1 MPVKQFKPTSPSVRG
16 MSVSSFEEITKGK
29 PEKSLIS
36 HRKVN
41 AGRNNRGKIT
51 VRHQGGGEKRALRL
65 VDFKRYDKAN
75 VTARVIGIEYDPNRS
90 TRIALLQ
97 YADGEK
103 RYILAPVTLKAGD
116 SVVAGPEVEA
126 RDGNALP
133 LKAIPP
139 GSSIHN
145 IELQRN
151 RGGQIVRS
159 AGTAAQLLAKEG
171 AWSTVRL
178 PSGEMRRVDSECYA
192 TIGQLGNP
200 EHKTIKL
207 GKAGKSRHLGIRPS
221 VRGKAMTPRDHPHGG
236 GEGKNP
242 IGHPGPLTPWAMP
255 SRGYRTRKNKRT
267 TKFIVKRRGK

>member
-16 MSVSSFEEITKGK
+16 MSVSSFEEITKSK

-51 VRHQGGGEKRALRL
+51 VRHQGGGERRALRL
-65 VDFKRYDKAN
+65 VDFKRYDKTN
-75 VTARVIGIEYDPNRS
+75 VPGRVLGIEYDPNRS
-90 TRIALLQ
+90 TRIALIQ
-97 YADGEK
+97 YADGDK
-103 RYILAPVTLKAGD
+103 RYILAPVTMKVGD
-116 SVVAGPEVEA
+116 IVLAGPEVEA
-126 RDGNALP
+126 RDGNSLP

-139 GSSIHN
+139 GSSIHC
-145 IELQRN
+145 IELQRG

-207 GKAGKSRHLGIRPS
+207 GKAGKSRHLGIRPN

-267 TKFIVKRRGK
+267 TKFIVKRRD

>member
-16 MSVSSFEEITKGK
+16 MSVSSFEEITKST

-36 HRKVN
+36 HRKVF

-51 VRHQGGGEKRALRL
+51 VRHHGGGEQRALRL

-75 VTARVIGIEYDPNRS
+75 VPGRVLAIEYDPNRS
-90 TRIALLQ
+90 SRLALIQ

-103 RYILAPVTLKAGD
+103 RYILAPVTMKVGD
-116 SVVAGPEVEA
+116 NVVAGPEVEA
-126 RDGNALP
+126 RDGNAMP

-139 GSSIHN
+139 GSPIHC
-145 IELQRN
+145 IELQRG
-151 RGGQIVRS
+151 RGAQIVRS

-171 AWSTVRL
+171 VWCTIRL
-178 PSGEMRRVDSECYA
+178 PSGEMRRVDIECYA

-207 GKAGKSRHLGIRPS
+207 GKAGKSRHLGIRPH

-242 IGHPGPLTPWAMP
+242 IGHPGPLTPWAQP
-255 SRGYRTRKNKRT
+255 SRGYRTRRNKRSN
-267 TKFIVKRRGK
+267 KFIVKRRG